1 MTTLRSAA
9 SVSRRT
15 ALAVLGTCIVLL
27 VAMWIY
33 AASLES
39 WGDAQT
45 ILFTVVPFVLGAVG
59 LGALVLL
66 IADVIR
72 ERRS

>member
-1 MTTLRSAA
+1 
-9 SVSRRT
+9 
-15 ALAVLGTCIVLL
+15 
-27 VAMWIY
+27 MWIY

-39 WGDAQT
+39 WGDART
-45 ILFTVVPFVLGAVG
+45 ILFTVGPFVVGAVG

-72 ERRS
+72 ERRA